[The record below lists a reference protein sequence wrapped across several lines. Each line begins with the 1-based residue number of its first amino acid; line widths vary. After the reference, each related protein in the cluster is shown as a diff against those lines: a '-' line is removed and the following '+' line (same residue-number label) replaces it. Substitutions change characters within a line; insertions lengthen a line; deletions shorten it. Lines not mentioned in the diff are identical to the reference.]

1 MIQVS
6 NRWVAVVTLVLS
18 LEFVV
23 GVCPAQS
30 VAETITWDDLL
41 PKQEVPFDDPFEE
54 LSEEQLLDLGMVARI
69 RYLLENEKTK
79 PDGPD
84 AKEEKVL
91 VAKLAEQGIDVDYL
105 LLQRERVG

>member
-30 VAETITWDDLL
+30 GAETITWDDLL
-41 PKQEVPFDDPFEE
+41 PKQEVPFDDPPTLRDAGFRSLVGVPNPQVEVVE
-54 LSEEQLLDLGMVARI
+54 KQL
-69 RYLLENEKTK
+69 
-79 PDGPD
+79 
-84 AKEEKVL
+84 VL
-91 VAKLAEQGIDVDYL
+91 
-105 LLQRERVG
+105 